1 MTHAGNEPNDLNARN
16 SDRSRLLIQNNYLL
30 ARVWKDFTSGCTS
43 DYPFLV
49 QKSSN
54 TGEDRI
60 NAIPVGHGIEK
71 VISIVDNSAK
81 GKNSINPIDNTINN
95 KDIDF
100 ASRIPN
106 PDKRCDE

>member
-1 MTHAGNEPNDLNARN
+1 MLEMNLMIRMLEIVIEVVSLYK
-16 SDRSRLLIQNNYLL
+16 III
-30 ARVWKDFTSGCTS
+30 KDFTSGCTS
-43 DYPFLV
+43 DYPFL
-49 QKSSN
+49 